1 MTELEKA
8 DILTKLRECK
18 DIEFLK
24 MIQSYINKRID
35 FEATLSSALKA
46 QELDLR

>member
-1 MTELEKA
+1 MTQLEKA

-24 MIQSYINKRID
+24 TIQTYINKRMD
-35 FEATLSSALKA
+35 FEITIASALKA
-46 QELDLR
+46 QELGQR